1 MTPLER
7 MQWQRQNRHKLY
19 AILAGLVIA
28 VLVLRVVTK
37 VTL

>member
-7 MQWQRQNRHKLY
+7 MQWQRSNRHKLY

-28 VLVLRVVTK
+28 VLVLRAALK